1 MGYTN
6 CAATER
12 PTLRTALPGLAAIV
26 VMVFSIFFPRLLF
39 SPLLVA
45 IQVDLEVSAAAATR
59 IFATIYVGYA
69 VSMLL
74 SGFLATRVKHRRIVA
89 FAALGAGLGMQ
100 VAASAPSLAVL
111 HFGVLIVGVSAGLY
125 APSGLSIVSEIV
137 PAVRRG
143 TGFAIHE
150 LGPASS
156 FVLAPAFVALLL
168 PSFGWRALVSATG
181 VVSALAGL
189 SYLAG
194 GRAGAFYG
202 EAPRLGNLK
211 LIFRYP
217 RFWLITV
224 FLVIAASAALGMFAV
239 LPTFLIGHRGM
250 DQQVANGLIG
260 ISRTWGL
267 LMVFVSGV
275 LNDRIGFR
283 RLITAIF
290 AITGSFTIL
299 LTVADGMLLAV
310 AVLLQPAVISAF
322 FPAAIAAMAS
332 IGPPR
337 TRNVVISLVVP
348 MASVFGAGLYPAV
361 AGYFADLGLFDR
373 VFQVTGA
380 ALLLAIVLV
389 PRFGPSRSAGE
400 QSAGER

>member
-1 MGYTN
+1 MNDTN
-6 CAATER
+6 RTTFER
-12 PTLRTALPGLAAIV
+12 PGLRTAFPGLAAIV
-26 VMVFSIFFPRLLF
+26 VMVFSIFFPRVLF

-45 IQVDLEVSAAAATR
+45 IQVDLEVSAASATR
-59 IFATIYVGYA
+59 IFTTIYAGYA
-69 VSMLL
+69 VSMLS
-74 SGFLATRVKHRRIVA
+74 SGFLATRLKHRRIVA
-89 FAALGAGLGMQ
+89 FSALGAGIGMQ
-100 VAASAPSLAVL
+100 VAASAPSLLFL
-111 HFGVLIVGVSAGLY
+111 HLGVLVVGASAGLY

-137 PAVRRG
+137 PASRRG
-143 TGFAIHE
+143 TAFAIHE
-150 LGPASS
+150 LGPAVS
-156 FVLAPAFVALLL
+156 FVLAPAFVALML

-181 VVSALAGL
+181 IVSAVAGL
-189 SYLAG
+189 SYFFG
-194 GRAGAFYG
+194 GRAGAFHG

-211 LIFRYP
+211 EIFRYP
-217 RFWLITV
+217 RFWLIIV

-260 ISRTWGL
+260 VSRTWGL

-290 AITGSFTIL
+290 AITGVFTIL
-299 LTVADGMLLAV
+299 LTIADGVLLAL

-337 TRNVVISLVVP
+337 TRNVVISLAVP
-348 MASVFGAGLYPAV
+348 MASVFGAGLYPAIV
-361 AGYFADLGLFDR
+361 GYFADLGLFDR

-380 ALLLAIVLV
+380 ALLLAIALV
-389 PRFGPSRSAGE
+389 PKFTSSRSDGD
-400 QSAGER
+400 R